1 MNGLDIEDMNQLV
14 NFYKQKA
21 NDLEFQLL
29 QMQIKLNKVI
39 ASKNVLPVQDKPATD
54 KKSK

>member
-1 MNGLDIEDMNQLV
+1 MNGLDIEDLSQLV

-21 NDLEFQLL
+21 NDLEFQFL

-39 ASKNVLPVQDKPATD
+39 ASKNVSTVEDKPTID